1 MSYLRIPK
9 VRVTI
14 SKLVDHILYDP
25 FGIPNNRFLQDRIVI
40 SDTTPILIPIKGF
53 RDSYDVLDRIVLNY
67 IATRSFSES
76 VTLTDASII
85 EFVTAV
91 LRSVTD
97 VASIA
102 ERPFLLQVPGIK
114 QDLISI
120 IDSIRLDRILSRK
133 PEDTVNIVDEFSR
146 VISAYRVFADAVGMI
161 DNFTLIDGSTYT
173 LDKGIRDFLIVG
185 SDIAE
190 RVSNNA
196 AENVAFFA
204 NKVLISQAVTNEQ
217 LSTILGKQLDTDD
230 QPVVDD
236 EDLWLDKALADLFEL
251 DSADQRSIIKSL
263 TDGFDSLEDLAF
275 VFLKS
280 LTDTATMIDN
290 LDLGDQLVYDSIKDL
305 DDAFDQ
311 FDSLGLTVA
320 KTADTDSVTQ
330 ADDDILWFD
339 KGLNSEFS
347 LDSVT
352 NYYLAQSLTEA
363 VDTLELVQIFRAFEY
378 SDLLTTSDILAQAF
392 TRGLILADT
401 ATASNR
407 KALGI
412 DRFYFIKRPS
422 DTADIS
428 EQLARSVRFQRS
440 PAQGFAHDITEPD
453 VLRSDLGIGVGSG
466 SYRNV
471 PLLRTNLIYFS
482 ENFGAS
488 YWEKFNTSIDS
499 DSYPFP
505 DLVYLNPSTTVY
517 DPTYEAANIMEIFE
531 GYQYRNPAGRAS
543 WFREAKLTSQTQA
556 VSAGDLI
563 IEDTTVGR
571 HYVEAT
577 VEADLPDLEK
587 FAFAVHLKPNNRR
600 YVRIDVTDEFYAVF
614 DINSGL
620 VVGTNAES
628 AQIGRASTDGWFL
641 CSLTARL
648 SPYETDNPEEMFVLD
663 VLLNAPDNPRSLR
676 RWSLLPSSR
685 QKIVRISAL
694 QDSSL
699 TQVYAG
705 SGEGAFWAWGAQL
718 ETGDQVEQ
726 EISSLTY
733 IKTVGG
739 QASKYGFNIMP
750 RDTDRVFAGS
760 LHRSRNIWPTRLHN
774 DENERTVLF
783 IGKETNEELVI
794 ADQLIKNRFLLVKL
808 DQQIDFSSTTV
819 AAGTG
824 SEFVFVGRQT
834 GGAYDSGEPLEN
846 INRYM
851 VKTGKRGYNAD
862 PAVSERWTRTNYITN
877 SEDFR
882 RPSWTKVRTISFR
895 SLLLTS
901 GNLPYRSTY
910 DDASQVME
918 LFEFPRPNTYY
929 INRWYEMT
937 PLSNLP
943 DYTSN
948 VVCDV
953 YEQPLLGEHLVQTTI
968 YDNNLAK
975 DVFSYSVYASPVGG
989 IRNFRLQVNNDQFAD
1004 FDLSSVAVVSSS
1016 TNIYYSNIE
1025 TIDSSNQVYLCRI
1038 IGPAVRISQTFSSQ
1052 DFTDAAVVFTTSTN
1066 IIRLVEFNRVF
1077 EDTALQAQ
1085 DNLIAG
1091 LVTDYMLVD
1100 GNEDYQVLSGAED
1113 FQIG

>member
-25 FGIPNNRFLQDRIVI
+25 FGIPNNRFLLERVVI
-40 SDTTPILIPIKGF
+40 SDSPSVIQLKGL
-53 RDSYDVLDRIVLNY
+53 RDSYSSLDDIVLRLISNRRF
-67 IATRSFSES
+67 ADS

-91 LRSVTD
+91 LRNISD
-97 VASIA
+97 VVSMT
-102 ERPFLLQVPGIK
+102 ERPFLLQIPGIK

-120 IDSIRLDRILSRK
+120 IDSIILDRILDRK
-133 PEDTVNIVDEFSR
+133 PEDTVTLADSLSRTFS
-146 VISAYRVFADAVGMI
+146 AFRVFADNVGMI

-173 LDKGIRDFLIVG
+173 LDKGIRDFLTVG
-185 SDIAE
+185 LDTPI
-190 RVSNNA
+190 RVSNSA
-196 AENVAFFA
+196 AEN
-204 NKVLISQAVTNEQ
+204 ISF
-217 LSTILGKQLDTDD
+217 LSTKLLIDSTTTIERIAKLASNQLTDPPMVVTDDNQLRPTKQLADELANADTTTTR
-230 QPVVDD
+230 
-236 EDLWLDKALADLFEL
+236 LNKAVADNFETGFEKLLF
-251 DSADQRSIIKSL
+251 
-263 TDGFDSLEDLAF
+263 T
-275 VFLKS
+275 VLKS
-280 LTDTATMIDN
+280 LADTASMIDN
-290 LDLGDQLVYDSIKDL
+290 LDLGDQLLYDAIKDL
-305 DDAFDQ
+305 DDAFEQSDQ
-311 FDSLGLTVA
+311 ITIYQG
-320 KTADTDSVTQ
+320 KTADTDFITPP
-330 ADDDILWFD
+330 DDEILWFN
-339 KGLNSEFS
+339 KAPNSS
-347 LDSVT
+347 VSMDSAE
-352 NYYLAQSLTEA
+352 NYYLNKLLVDA
-363 VDTLELVQIFRAFEY
+363 VDTPELFQIFKSINFADTVTLA
-378 SDLLTTSDILAQAF
+378 DLALRAF
-392 TRGLILADT
+392 TRGLLLSDT
-401 ATASNR
+401 VGVNNT
-407 KALGI
+407 KTLGV
-412 DRFYFIKRPS
+412 DRFYFIKRPT

-428 EQLARSVRFQRS
+428 EQLTRTVGFQRS
-440 PAQGFAHDITEPD
+440 PAQGFSHNITEPD
-453 VLRSDLGIGVGSG
+453 ALRSDLGIGVGSG

-482 ENFGAS
+482 EQFGAP
-488 YWEKFNTSIDS
+488 YWEKFKTSVDS
-499 DSYPFP
+499 DSYAFP
-505 DLVYLNPSTTVY
+505 DLVYADPSTTVF
-517 DPTYEAANIMEIFE
+517 DPTYEAANLMEIFE

-556 VSAGDLI
+556 VSAADLI
-563 IEDTTVGR
+563 VEDTTVGQ
-571 HYVEAT
+571 HYIEAT

-587 FAFAVHLKPNNRR
+587 FAFAVYLKPNNRR
-600 YVRIDVTDEFYAVF
+600 FVRIEVSDQYYAVF

-648 SPYETDNPEEMFVLD
+648 TAYELDSPIEEMFVLD
-663 VLLNAPDNPRSLR
+663 VLLNAPDNPRGIR
-676 RWSLLPSSR
+676 RWALLPSER
-685 QKIVRISAL
+685 QKNVRISAL

-699 TQVYAG
+699 TQTYLG

-726 EISSLTY
+726 EKNSLTY

-750 RDTDRVFAGS
+750 RDTDRVFTGS
-760 LHRSRNIWPTRLHN
+760 LHRQRSIWPTRLHN
-774 DENERTVLF
+774 DENERIDFLIGQEKLDVLQASDEF
-783 IGKETNEELVI
+783 
-794 ADQLIKNRFLLVKL
+794 IKNRILFLTAKL

-824 SEFVFVGRQT
+824 SDFVFMGRQIGDNGT
-834 GGAYDSGEPLEN
+834 TDNLEN
-846 INRYM
+846 VNRYM
-851 VKTGKRGYNAD
+851 IKTGKRGYNAD
-862 PAVSERWTRTNYITN
+862 PTVAERWTRTNYITN

-910 DDASQVME
+910 DDASQIME
-918 LFEFPRPNTYY
+918 LFDVPRPNTYY

-937 PLSNLP
+937 PLSDLP

-953 YEQPLLGEHLVQTTI
+953 YEQPLFGEHLVQTTI
-968 YDNNLAK
+968 YDNNLDK

-989 IRNFRLQVNNDQFAD
+989 VYKFRMQVNNNQFAD
-1004 FDLSSVAVVSSS
+1004 FDLSSVSVVSSS
-1016 TNIYYSNIE
+1016 TNIFYSNIQ

-1038 IGPAVRISQTFSSQ
+1038 IGPAVRITQTFSSQ

-1077 EDTALQAQ
+1077 EETPLQAQ
-1085 DNLIAG
+1085 DNFISG
-1091 LVTDYMLVD
+1091 LVQDFELLD
-1100 GNEDYQVLSGAED
+1100 GNEDYQILSGADEYN
-1113 FQIG
+1113 